1 MTMMLFVNADRGL
14 GVGLSIG
21 SIGKDVLI
29 GRDYNAARTRLLAG
43 HTQTLSRSQTAPKAP
58 EASNM
63 DPSDALSRLNT
74 PPTLSILTLTRPIL
88 RPPSP
93 SKRTSTNSTS
103 SDTDALRT
111 PSAIQADLIHYQELF
126 SKLRFSYVEQVTKE
140 RFLRA
145 VTAEVPEF
153 VAQGE
158 NAELEEKLR
167 GDKEALRAKKEE
179 VRGLIGVLEEQG
191 RGLAG
196 RE

>member
-1 MTMMLFVNADRGL
+1 
-14 GVGLSIG
+14 
-21 SIGKDVLI
+21 
-29 GRDYNAARTRLLAG
+29 
-43 HTQTLSRSQTAPKAP
+43 
-58 EASNM
+58 M

-74 PPTLSILTLTRPIL
+74 PPILSILTLTRPIL